1 MIVKNPASESEKV
14 IQDTVE
20 AEIRSF
26 LNAGADLESA
36 IGISKDPLRPVVDSL
51 VIAEVLVQ
59 IEPLVKCRLPE
70 SIIKKGGYH
79 SIDEVVSHLVPQVM
93 VIWNGHQE

>member
-1 MIVKNPASESEKV
+1 MIVKNPASEKV

>member
-1 MIVKNPASESEKV
+1 MIVKSPANEKTV
-14 IQDTVE
+14 RDTVE
-20 AEIRSF
+20 VAIRSF

-36 IGISKDPLRPVVDSL
+36 IGVSKDPLRPVVDSL
-51 VIAEVLVQ
+51 VIAEVLVE

-79 SIDEVVSHLVPQVM
+79 SIDEVVSHLVPEVM
-93 VIWNGHQE
+93 VIWNSHQE